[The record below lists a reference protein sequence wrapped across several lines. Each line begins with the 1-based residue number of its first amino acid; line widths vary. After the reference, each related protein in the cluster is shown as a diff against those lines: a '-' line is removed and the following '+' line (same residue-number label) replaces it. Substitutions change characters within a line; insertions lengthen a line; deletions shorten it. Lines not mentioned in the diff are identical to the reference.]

1 MTKVSIPGEEE
12 DDESSGGRKE
22 DAEEDAALGKVIVIV
37 KIAFTIIAFTKI
49 VSMKREMDLRIQ
61 WPQLAKHGNDM

>member
-37 KIAFTIIAFTKI
+37 NIAFTKI

-61 WPQLAKHGNDM
+61 WSQLAKHGNDM

>member
-12 DDESSGGRKE
+12 DDKSSGGRKE

-37 KIAFTIIAFTKI
+37 NIAFTKI
-49 VSMKREMDLRIQ
+49 VSMKREMDLD
-61 WPQLAKHGNDM
+61 WK